1 MDLIFYLLFAGVIL
15 TNVFGVAKNLKTSSG
30 QINKL
35 KYLFV
40 MSVLVVSLGC
50 LSFIYFVQ
58 NS

>member
-15 TNVFGVAKNLKTSSG
+15 TNAFVAVKNLKTSSG
-30 QINKL
+30 QINKF
-35 KYLFV
+35 KHLFV
-40 MSVLVVSLGC
+40 MGVLMVSLGC

>member
-15 TNVFGVAKNLKTSSG
+15 TNAFVAVKNLKTSSER
-30 QINKL
+30 INKF
-35 KYLFV
+35 KHLFV
-40 MSVLVVSLGC
+40 MSVLIVSLGC